1 MEIQF
6 FLDKKE
12 SATSSELLGEIR
24 LSDGRN
30 TISERLTYIDS
41 WLEALEEGAKSLR
54 DKNTASIDLI
64 EEPDPL
70 TFQKRDD
77 YIKLSYGNMFIFV
90 NTVDEICSS
99 VQIALNQIDEM
110 RR

>member
-6 FLDKKE
+6 LLNRKE
-12 SATSSELLGEIR
+12 NGTSTDLLGEIR

-41 WLEALEEGAKSLR
+41 WLEALEEGAKSLKH
-54 DKNTASIDLI
+54 KNTASIDLI

-70 TFQKRDD
+70 TFEKRED
-77 YIKLSYGNMFIFV
+77 YIKLSYGDMFIFV
-90 NTVDEICSS
+90 NSVDEISSS
-99 VQIALNQIDEM
+99 VLVALNQINETP
-110 RR
+110 